1 MWQCVL
7 LVFAT
12 TFFFHPVPTVV
23 RSTFCTG
30 RLVVLYKGGVVSPN
44 SQPLLA
50 PYNLKQFDACSLR
63 HYVAVWHRHNIF
75 SPTSRHCCVLPRNT
89 AYHQYFL
96 VETETVFVM
105 YIGVYACRQVA
116 MHRADYIYLAFIINK
131 YYLH

>member
-1 MWQCVL
+1 MPCGNVL
-7 LVFAT
+7 LVLFL
-12 TFFFHPVPTVV
+12 VPTVG

-30 RLVVLYKGGVVSPN
+30 RLVVLYKGGVVSHN

-50 PYNLKQFDACSLR
+50 QGLKQFDAFNLS
-63 HYVAVWHRHNIF
+63 HYVAVWHRHDIF